1 MMNKLQKQYFE
12 IKTALR
18 ARPTRTDMYLRLGK
32 KFDRY
37 LRWGWLSFLRE
48 LGELTPEERQFVG
61 TLAEEFLM
69 ELEKTAFDKAY
80 KIPTVL
86 AFVTRNGVRASVHL
100 TDIGR
105 SLIDFYHASEDH
117 QLDLRDKSNRDWRYW
132 GINEF
137 TALAR
142 RNPVKYLAKSRFFH
156 YDKHRQLLQLDRS
169 LNGYL
174 NPTLAEQIKDIMEYR
189 RLKYFQRRYRIKPVV
204 LAEVAATQVAEDPE
218 TEAGV
223 KVYRKLVRDRI
234 PEIIEADGKKCEI
247 RRLDDD
253 QEYLLELNWKLQE
266 EILEYQES
274 GAVEELADLVEVVQ
288 AIVKLK
294 GVSRKRFEGIIAK
307 KCEERGGFEERVYL
321 VKVEE

>member
-1 MMNKLQKQYFE
+1 MNKLQKQYFE

-18 ARPTRTDMYLRLGK
+18 ARPTRTEMYLRLGK
-32 KFDRY
+32 KVDKY

-105 SLIDFYHASEDH
+105 SLSDFYHGSDEH
-117 QLDLRDKSNRDWRYW
+117 QLDLRDRSNRDWRYW
-132 GINEF
+132 GIDEF

-142 RNPVKYLAKSRFFH
+142 KKPVKDLAKSRFFN
-156 YDKHRQLLQLDRS
+156 YDKQQQLLQLDRS

-174 NPTLAEQIKDIMEYR
+174 NLTLAEQIRDIMEYR
-189 RLKYFQRRYRIKPVV
+189 RLKYFQGRYRVEPGA
-204 LAEVAATQVAEDPE
+204 LAEVAATQVAEGPE

-223 KVYRKLVRDRI
+223 KEYHKLVRDRI
-234 PEIIEADGKKCEI
+234 PEIIEADGKKCEV
-247 RRLDDD
+247 RKLDDD
-253 QEYLLELNWKLQE
+253 QEYLLELNRKLQE
-266 EILEYQES
+266 ELAEYQES
-274 GAVEELADLVEVVQ
+274 GAVEELTDLVEVAQ
-288 AIVKLK
+288 AIVRLK
-294 GVSRKRFEGIIAK
+294 GISQGKFEEMMAQKR
-307 KCEERGGFEERVYL
+307 EERGGFEERVYL